1 MMKKSAAL
9 VALLILASLTVTG
22 CTVQITNNRSPQTE
36 GGLNETLNAG
46 AFSLS
51 LKNLTLNTTDGDN
64 QTEAS
69 VILKIRNSGGKLG
82 EARLPLTR
90 AHTDSITVQT
100 LTAVTSNGQTAAF
113 HYGGDIAG
121 PIKTTLP
128 HGYWAPYRY
137 VATIPG
143 DASLRAI
150 VANVVTA
157 GHEQTLTW
165 NI

>member
-1 MMKKSAAL
+1 MKKKSAA
-9 VALLILASLTVTG
+9 VIALLMIASLCVAG
-22 CTVQITNNRSPQTE
+22 CTVRITTNQTHETE
-36 GGLNETLNAG
+36 GALNETLKSG
-46 AFSLS
+46 DFSVGLR
-51 LKNLTLNTTDGDN
+51 NLTLNKTDSGN
-64 QTEAS
+64 QTEVS
-69 VILKIRNSGGKLG
+69 VIVHIRNSGGKLG
-82 EARLPLTR
+82 EALPLTR

-100 LTAVTSNGQTAAF
+100 LTAVTSNGKTAAF

-137 VATIPG
+137 VATIPS

-150 VANVVTA
+150 VANVITA